1 MSTIINKRQIIVGIF
16 ILLGI
21 TILIVTIFTLGGQKK
36 TFVKSIKINAVFD
49 NVGGLIKGGNIWF
62 SGVKIGTVKSI
73 GFYGDSKVI
82 VTMSIDKI
90 VQPHIHK
97 DAFAKI
103 GSDGLIGNKIII
115 IYNSDTTKPPVDPND
130 FLQVESVLST
140 DDMLATLQINNKNL
154 LEITQNFKSISK
166 KIDSGQGLIAGLLND
181 PKMTKKLKSSIDE
194 LGATV
199 ANFKIV
205 SSKSKIVMSDL
216 QNFTGKINQSGNSIN
231 DIVEDT
237 IIYGNLKAT
246 FSQLEKT
253 FTELHQFA
261 TNLKTMSEKLNQK
274 NNVAGVILNDS
285 NTAKSIKLILKNLES
300 GSQKLDEDLEAIQHN
315 FLFRGYFRK
324 KEKAASQ

>member
-16 ILLGI
+16 IIIGI
-21 TILIVTIFTLGGQKK
+21 AILIVTIFTLGGQKK

-82 VTMSIDKI
+82 VNMSIDKA

-115 IYNSDTTKPPVDPND
+115 IYNSDTTKPAVDPND

-140 DDMLATLQINNKNL
+140 DDMLATLQKNNKNL
-154 LEITQNFKSISK
+154 IEITENFKSISK
-166 KIDSGQGLIAGLLND
+166 KIDSGQGFIASLLND
-181 PKMTKKLKSSIDE
+181 PKMTKQLKSTFND
-194 LGATV
+194 LGVMA
-199 ANFKIV
+199 ANFKTV
-205 SSKSKIVMSDL
+205 SSNSKIVLSNL
-216 QNFTGKINQSGNSIN
+216 QNFTGKINQPGNSIN
-231 DIVEDT
+231 DMVSDT
-237 IIYGNLKAT
+237 VIYANLKST
-246 FSQLEKT
+246 FTQLEKT

-261 TNLKTMSEKLNQK
+261 TNLKTMSDKLNQR
-274 NNVAGVILNDS
+274 NNLAGVVLNDS
-285 NTAKSIKLILKNLES
+285 SS
-300 GSQKLDEDLEAIQHN
+300 GVATSVD
-315 FLFRGYFRK
+315 FG
-324 KEKAASQ
+324 S